1 MPTLYVR
8 DVPPDLYERLRGEA
22 KSARRSL
29 SAEAIE
35 RLRRSLS
42 PRSGVSLE
50 QLLQD
55 ADRIRAEHKLVAGSP
70 TAAELI
76 REDRDR

>member
-1 MPTLYVR
+1 MPNLSVR
-8 DVPPDLYERLRGEA
+8 DVPSELYERLRGEA
-22 KSARRSL
+22 KSAHRSIN
-29 SAEAIE
+29 AEAIE

-42 PRSGVSLE
+42 PRSGTSLE
-50 QLLQD
+50 QFLRD
-55 ADRIRAEHKLVAGSP
+55 ADRIRAEHVLPDDAP

>member
-8 DVPPDLYERLRGEA
+8 DVPPELYERLRGEA

-35 RLRRSLS
+35 RLRRTFS
-42 PRSGVSLE
+42 PRSGVSLD
-50 QLLQD
+50 QLLQE
-55 ADRIRAEHKLVAGSP
+55 ADRIRSQHALPAGSS